1 MALSKSSLDELY
13 LLEDLFVLEDVWVGP
28 GEIFGD
34 KEVCAVFL
42 ELSSC
47 LFAASFSRCSAAD
60 EVETVDL

>member
-1 MALSKSSLDELY
+1 MAFSKSSLDDLY

-47 LFAASFSRCSAAD
+47 LFAASFSCCSATD
-60 EVETVDL
+60 KVETVDL